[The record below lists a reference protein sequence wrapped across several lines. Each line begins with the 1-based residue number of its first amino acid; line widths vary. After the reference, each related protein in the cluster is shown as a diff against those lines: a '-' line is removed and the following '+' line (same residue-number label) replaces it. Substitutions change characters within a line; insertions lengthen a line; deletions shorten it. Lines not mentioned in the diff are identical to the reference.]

1 MLKILGV
8 FVIPCYNE
16 ANRFNMTYFTK
27 LLRELNTFKEDINI
41 KFLFIDDGSTD
52 QTFAKLEEI
61 SRSENVMTLTLENNL
76 GKANAIRLGLI
87 KAGSLNPNFVAY
99 LDADGAFSVNSVI
112 EGVKLYAHMSKYKE
126 IDMMT
131 FARIKLSGNHISRT
145 KHRHII
151 GRVIAFLLNLYSEIK
166 IYDSQS
172 GFKILS
178 SKFLDPKVIANPF
191 ETRWFID
198 WELIIRNEMPLH
210 IIEMPIMHW
219 SDVANSR
226 ITVKNSLRVIQEVI
240 IIKKLQLIGRA
251 DGSYR
256 K

>member
-1 MLKILGV
+1 M
-8 FVIPCYNE
+8 IPCYNE
-16 ANRFNMTYFTK
+16 ASRFNMSYFTE
-27 LLRELNTFKEDINI
+27 LLKELNNFKEDVDI

-52 QTFAKLEEI
+52 QTFAKLEKI
-61 SRSENVMTLTLENNL
+61 SQSENVMTLTLETNL
-76 GKANAIRLGLI
+76 GKANAIRLGLM

-99 LDADGAFSVNSVI
+99 LDADGAFSIASVI
-112 EGVKLYAHMSKYKE
+112 EGVNLYTHMSKYKS

-151 GRVIAFLLNLYSEIK
+151 GRVIAFLLNLYAGFK

-178 SKFLDPKVIANPF
+178 SKFLDPKIIAKPF

-198 WELIIRNEMPLH
+198 WELIVRNKVPLH
-210 IIEMPIMHW
+210 IIEVPVLHW
-219 SDVANSR
+219 SDIANSR
-226 ITVKNSLRVIQEVI
+226 ITLKNSLRVIREIV
-240 IIKKLQLIGRA
+240 IIKKLQMSGGP
-251 DGSYR
+251 DGSN
-256 K
+256 